1 MKILVVDD
9 EKFNLV
15 VANDLLVS
23 QVENDGVILCKKPET
38 VMGILAA
45 ENIGV
50 VLLDIVMPQL
60 DGISLLKQIRQ
71 QAIYNDVQIV
81 MFTGV
86 ADAESFRQCFDN
98 GANDYINKPINPTEF
113 VVRMQAAVKARK
125 NLITL
130 REAQSYLVHAEKLT
144 SLGELAAGVAHE
156 INNPIGFVGSNLETL
171 TKYLSKLKEN
181 IAAYRSLG
189 RQIADLTITREM
201 LVEEQKRIE
210 TDERAKKLD
219 HILDDFTPII
229 EETRDGVERVRK
241 IVRSLRDFARTGQQ
255 DEVMQNDLNQIVEE
269 ALMILKNEIKFVAN
283 VEKTFKPV
291 LKVNCDKG
299 QIAQVMVNILHN
311 AAQAIRGQ
319 KRDELG
325 TIGIATYMEGDFA
338 VCRIADNGPG
348 IKPEILNRIF
358 DPFFTTKE
366 VGRGTGLGLSI
377 AYGIIKK
384 FAGEIA
390 VESEPGHGATFMI
403 KLPSVKQGE

>member
-23 QVENDGVILCKKPET
+23 QVENDGVILCKNPET

-45 ENIGV
+45 ENIGI
-50 VLLDIVMPQL
+50 VLLDIVMPIL
-60 DGISLLKQIRQ
+60 DGISVLKLIRQ
-71 QAIYNDVQIV
+71 QATFNDVQIV

-86 ADAESFRQCFDN
+86 ADADSFRQCFEH
-98 GANDYINKPINPTEF
+98 GANDYINKPINPIEF

-125 NLITL
+125 NLLKL

-171 TKYLSKLKEN
+171 TKYLSKLQEN
-181 IAAYRSLG
+181 VAEYRSLG
-189 RQIADLTITREM
+189 RQIVDLTITREK
-201 LVEEQKRIE
+201 LIEAQKRIE
-210 TDERAKKLD
+210 ADERAKKLD
-219 HILDDFTPII
+219 HILADLSPII
-229 EETRDGVERVRK
+229 EETRAGVERVSK

-255 DEVMQNDLNQIVEE
+255 DEVLQNDLNQIVED

-283 VEKTFKPV
+283 VEKTLNPL
-291 LKVNCDKG
+291 LKVSCDKG
-299 QIAQVMVNILHN
+299 QITQAIVNILHN
-311 AAQAIRGQ
+311 AVQAIRGQ
-319 KRDELG
+319 KQNELG
-325 TIGIATYMEGDFA
+325 TIRIDTYMEDDFV

-348 IKPEILNRIF
+348 IKPAIFNRIF

-366 VGRGTGLGLSI
+366 VGSGTGLGLSI

-384 FAGEIA
+384 YSGEIT
-390 VESEPGHGATFMI
+390 VESEPGRGATFLI
-403 KLPSVKQGE
+403 KIPRVKQGE

>member
-38 VMGILAA
+38 VMGILAD

-60 DGISLLKQIRQ
+60 DGISLLKLIRQ
-71 QAIYNDVQIV
+71 QCVYNDVQIV

-86 ADAESFRQCFDN
+86 ADADSFRQCFEN

-125 NLITL
+125 NLMKL

-171 TKYLSKLKEN
+171 TKYLSKLKDN
-181 IAAYRSLG
+181 IAEYRSLG
-189 RQIADLTITREM
+189 RQIADLTITRET

-210 TDERAKKLD
+210 ADERAKKLD
-219 HILDDFTPII
+219 HILADFTPII
-229 EETRDGVERVRK
+229 EETRDGVERVSK

-269 ALMILKNEIKFVAN
+269 ALMILKNEIKFIAN

-291 LKVNCDKG
+291 LKANCDKG

-311 AAQAIRGQ
+311 AVQAIRGQ

-325 TIGIATYMEGDFA
+325 TIEIATYMEGDFV

-366 VGRGTGLGLSI
+366 VGSGTGLGLSI

-384 FAGEIA
+384 FAGAIA
-390 VESEPGHGATFMI
+390 VESEPGRGATFLI
-403 KLPSVKQGE
+403 KIPGVKQGE